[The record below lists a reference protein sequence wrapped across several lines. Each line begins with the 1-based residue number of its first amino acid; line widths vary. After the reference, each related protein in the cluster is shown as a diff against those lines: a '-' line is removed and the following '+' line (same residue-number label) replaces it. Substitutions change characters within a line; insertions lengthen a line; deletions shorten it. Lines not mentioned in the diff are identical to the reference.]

1 MHGNK
6 FVLFAT
12 SLPRLSI
19 GCAIT
24 GLIVTRSFESRR
36 QACRRLVERGFL
48 GGEAEPSRVVSARLT
63 VIARRTV
70 TVLSDHERRFLLTR
84 RVGHLATADS
94 RAIPHVVPVCF
105 TISQGTLYITID
117 EKPKRVAGP
126 ALKRVRNIERNPMV
140 AIVVD
145 RYDEDWTRLGW
156 VMLRGRAEMLRAGAE
171 HDRAQELLR
180 SRYRQLAA
188 MQIAERPVIAV
199 RLERVTSWGNLSV
212 GADEA
217 DYDGQA

>member
-1 MHGNK
+1 M
-6 FVLFAT
+6 
-12 SLPRLSI
+12 
-19 GCAIT
+19 
-24 GLIVTRSFESRR
+24 
-36 QACRRLVERGFL
+36 
-48 GGEAEPSRVVSARLT
+48 
-63 VIARRTV
+63 
-70 TVLSDHERRFLLTR
+70 
-84 RVGHLATADS
+84 
-94 RAIPHVVPVCF
+94 CF

-126 ALKRVRNIERNPMV
+126 ALKRIRNIERNPMV

-145 RYDEDWTRLGW
+145 RYHEDWTRLGW
-156 VMLRGRAEMLRAGAE
+156 VMLRGRAEILRAGTE

-180 SRYRQLAA
+180 SRYHQLAA

-217 DYDGQA
+217 DHNGQA